1 MNLVDIYRT
10 VSTSKILEKLGSSEN
25 AELRKTAL
33 EAKALVDIELFN
45 HIKTAD
51 LSPAISKLL
60 KGALFTAGAAVPI
73 GIAGYALM
81 DKASDTG
88 SILQN
93 KVLQTALAL
102 AGVGAGLY
110 GLHRLTGEPE
120 KAASAEED
128 NELFQEA
135 VEKFA
140 AVAYID
146 DLLEKVSSNN
156 VSDNAKKLAAE
167 ISVLNRGYGVHLL
180 HEMAGG

>member
-10 VSTSKILEKLGSSEN
+10 VSTSKILEKLGSSKN
-25 AELRKTAL
+25 AELQKTAL
-33 EAKALVDIELFN
+33 EAKVLIDIELFEY
-45 HIKTAD
+45 IKTAD
-51 LSPAISKLL
+51 LHPAISKLL

-73 GIAGYALM
+73 GVAGYALM

-110 GLHRLTGEPE
+110 GLHRLSREPE
-120 KAASAEED
+120 KAASVEDD

-140 AVAYID
+140 AIAYLD
-146 DLLEKVSSNN
+146 DLLEKVANN
-156 VSDNAKKLAAE
+156 DVSADAKKLAVE
-167 ISVLNRGYGVHLL
+167 IRILNRGYGVHLL